1 MFGSH
6 RVVNSIILD
15 HIYSKHDYP
24 LAQGP
29 AVPSIDKVQ
38 FARARFI
45 EGGQVE
51 PVGTGQGS
59 HVLGG
64 LAQADAL
71 IAIPVGVDSIAS
83 GDQVRVID
91 VRGGLA

>member
-1 MFGSH
+1 MLERPRTGARLKGELRSP
-6 RVVNSIILD
+6 VN
-15 HIYSKHDYP
+15 
-24 LAQGP
+24 
-29 AVPSIDKVQ
+29 KVQ

-45 EGGQVE
+45 EDSQVE

-71 IAIPVGVDSIAS
+71 IVIPVGVDRVANN
-83 GDQVRVID
+83 GDVSVID
-91 VRGGLA
+91 LRSDLA

>member
-1 MFGSH
+1 
-6 RVVNSIILD
+6 
-15 HIYSKHDYP
+15 
-24 LAQGP
+24 
-29 AVPSIDKVQ
+29 VQ
-38 FARARFI
+38 FARARFL

-71 IAIPVGVDSIAS
+71 IVIPMGIDRIAT

-91 VRGGLA
+91 VTGGLA